1 MKPMIYLDNN
11 ATTPLA
17 PEVFEVMR
25 PFLTEE
31 FGNPS
36 SAHAMSNA
44 SAEAIAVAREQ
55 TAGFLGTEN
64 SGEIV
69 FTSGGTESDN
79 WAILGTLEAFP
90 DKKKII
96 TTKVEHEAVRV
107 VCEKLELNGYNVV
120 WLDVDS
126 NGALDRQALEREL
139 DNETAVVSI
148 MLANNETGVVFPVE
162 EFSELVKSRSAAA
175 FHVDGV
181 NAAGKIPINLKD
193 TKIDLFSISGH
204 KFHGPKG
211 SGALYIRDGVRIASN
226 SIGGGQE
233 SGRRAGTE
241 AVHQIAGLGAA
252 AELASDLTPMNN
264 VSKLRNHL
272 EQTILQDIPN
282 TSVTGETS
290 PRIPN
295 TSNVAFEGLNGEL
308 ILAGLNEE
316 GICVSTG
323 SACNEANHVSSPVL
337 RAMDIP
343 YSKAMGTIR
352 FSLGRQN
359 TREEIDQVIPTL
371 KKVVS
376 SAQVIAS

>member
-162 EFSELVKSRSAAA
+162 ELSELVKSRSAAA